1 MRASGIEG
9 DRVFQLQGG
18 IHRYMEEFKD
28 GGLFMGKVSVG
39 WSLLMGKVGV
49 QQWQE
54 TLHQGHAGRQLPNI
68 ILITL
73 PRLPNDH
80 RRRLCIAL
88 CRMSCS
94 TLDAQ
99 WHLRQQHRTPA
110 PRRTQP
116 ARQPFPACTAL
127 RHRA

>member
-49 QQWQE
+49 QWQG
-54 TLHQGHAGRQLPNI
+54 TLHQGHAGHKGHFPPLLKCCLACPMTTAGGSALPCAE
-68 ILITL
+68 
-73 PRLPNDH
+73 RCV
-80 RRRLCIAL
+80 RRSMLNG
-88 CRMSCS
+88 
-94 TLDAQ
+94 T
-99 WHLRQQHRTPA
+99 
-110 PRRTQP
+110 
-116 ARQPFPACTAL
+116 
-127 RHRA
+127 